1 MREIL
6 LIWLLLQKHA
16 HDKTGI
22 SESLHAYINKVRL
35 IACGVGISSREY
47 HNSRKYTDP
56 PL

>member
-16 HDKTGI
+16 HDKKGI
-22 SESLHAYINKVRL
+22 SESVHAYINRARV
-35 IACGVGISSREY
+35 ITCGVGVSSREC